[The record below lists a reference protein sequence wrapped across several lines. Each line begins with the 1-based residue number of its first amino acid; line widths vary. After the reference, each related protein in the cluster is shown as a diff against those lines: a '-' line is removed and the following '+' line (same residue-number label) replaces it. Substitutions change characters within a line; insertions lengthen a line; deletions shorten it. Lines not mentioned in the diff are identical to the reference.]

1 TWPVAESTQNVFCH
15 CFSGQVRQSRQM
27 LGAGVIPVEMTFLKP
42 AP

>member
-1 TWPVAESTQNVFCH
+1 
-15 CFSGQVRQSRQM
+15 RQM

>member
-1 TWPVAESTQNVFCH
+1 
-15 CFSGQVRQSRQM
+15 SRQM

>member
-1 TWPVAESTQNVFCH
+1 LLL
-15 CFSGQVRQSRQM
+15 GKIKVRQSRQM

>member
-1 TWPVAESTQNVFCH
+1 
-15 CFSGQVRQSRQM
+15 VRQSRQM